1 MDAPQDELSGRRK
14 AAILLS
20 LLSPEEAAQVV
31 RHLQEEEVKAL
42 MEEVARLG
50 WVGPEV
56 AAQVFRE
63 GMAHLEASGPVALG
77 DWTKVKAILAQAFGE
92 GQGAKGADAAEEAPW
107 ASLSV
112 PRLVELVR
120 QEHPQ
125 TLALLLGSLPTAQAA
140 EVLAQLPAEMRR
152 EVALRL
158 LLMDSPSP
166 EAMEALRR
174 TVQESLAPLA
184 SPANAF
190 NGLQVLARILNRAPR
205 EVAQEVLSSLGERSP
220 DLAEQVQQALF
231 TFEDLLRLDDR
242 SFQRLLRE
250 VETRELA
257 TALRGASEELQQ
269 KVFRNMSQRAAATLR
284 EEMEF
289 MGPVR
294 LGEVKAAQR
303 SLVEKALKLEATGE
317 ITIPRAGEE
326 VLL

>member
-1 MDAPQDELSGRRK
+1 MDAPRDELSGRRK

-31 RHLQEEEVKAL
+31 RHLQEEEVRAL
-42 MEEVARLG
+42 MEEGARLG

-56 AAQVFRE
+56 AAQVLRE
-63 GMAHLEASGPVALG
+63 GMAHLEASGLIALG
-77 DWTKVKAILAQAFGE
+77 DWTKVRAILAQAFGE
-92 GQGAKGADAAEEAPW
+92 GQGAKGADAVEEAPW

-125 TLALLLGSLPTAQAA
+125 TLALLLGSLPAAQAA
-140 EVLAQLPAEMRR
+140 EVLAQLPAEIRR
-152 EVALRL
+152 EAALRL
-158 LLMDSPSP
+158 LLMDPPSP

-184 SPANAF
+184 SPASAF

-205 EVAQEVLSSLGERSP
+205 EVAQEVLSSLEERSP

-269 KVFRNMSQRAAATLR
+269 KVFRNMSQRAAAMLR